1 LIKSNHSTL
10 VNIIK
15 EQIIF
20 RGEWY
25 LSNIPYNL
33 NDTPKIVDFLRSL
46 KRMWRFNTRY

>member
-1 LIKSNHSTL
+1 MLVVCPSVLTLAKLIKSNHVTL

-15 EQIIF
+15 QQTIF

-33 NDTPKIVDFLRSL
+33 TDTPLISD
-46 KRMWRFNTRY
+46 WY